1 MKFRFVGLVLSAITL
16 TMTLSG
22 SGELSN
28 RRAPGFSLPDTFQR
42 QYDLYDYRGKVVL
55 LEFMQTTCEKCQ
67 ALTKTIEARLKPKYG
82 DKLVVLGVVVPP
94 DSVDKVKKY
103 IDVFKVTYPIL
114 YDSGQMVGSYVKA
127 SPQRPSVYFPHV
139 FLVDQ
144 NGMIRNDW
152 QFQSADAY
160 KEVLSGDALIADID
174 KLLAAGEAA
183 KAPAAPAAPAK
194 SAAPKTAAPQT
205 GVKK

>member
-1 MKFRFVGLVLSAITL
+1 MKFRIFALLLSAL
-16 TMTLSG
+16 TLSMSLSG
-22 SGELSN
+22 AGELSN
-28 RRAPGFSLPDTFQR
+28 RRAPGFSLPDTQQR

-55 LEFMQTTCEKCQ
+55 IEIMQTSCDKCQ
-67 ALTKTIEARLKPKYG
+67 TLTKMIEARLKPKYG

-114 YDSGQMVGSYVKA
+114 YDSGQMVGSYIKA

-139 FLVDQ
+139 FLIDQ

-152 QFQSADAY
+152 QFMSADGY
-160 KEVLSGDALIADID
+160 KDVLSGDALVAEID
-174 KLLAAGEAA
+174 KLLV
-183 KAPAAPAAPAK
+183 PAE
-194 SAAPKTAAPQT
+194 APKTQKTPAAKTP
-205 GVKK
+205 VKK

>member
-1 MKFRFVGLVLSAITL
+1 MNFRIFALLASALTL
-16 TMTLSG
+16 TMSLSG

-28 RRAPGFSLPDTFQR
+28 RRAPGFSLPDTLQR

-55 LEFMQTTCEKCQ
+55 IEIMMTSCDKCQ
-67 ALTKTIEARLKPKYG
+67 TLTKMIEARLKPKYG

-114 YDSGQMVGSYVKA
+114 YDSGQMVGSYIKA

-139 FLVDQ
+139 FLIDQ

-152 QFQSADAY
+152 QFTTADAY
-160 KEVLSGDALIADID
+160 KDVLSGDALVAEID
-174 KLLAAGEAA
+174 KLLVPAEAPKTQ
-183 KAPAAPAAPAK
+183 KAPAV
-194 SAAPKTAAPQT
+194 KTP
-205 GVKK
+205 VKK

>member
-1 MKFRFVGLVLSAITL
+1 MNFRIFALLASALTL
-16 TMTLSG
+16 TMSLSG

-28 RRAPGFSLPDTFQR
+28 RRAPGFSLPDTLQR

-55 LEFMQTTCEKCQ
+55 IEIMMTSCDKCQ
-67 ALTKTIEARLKPKYG
+67 TLTKMIEARLKPKYG

-114 YDSGQMVGSYVKA
+114 YDSGQMVGSYIKA

-139 FLVDQ
+139 FLIDQ

-152 QFQSADAY
+152 QFTTADAY
-160 KEVLSGDALIADID
+160 KEVLSGDALVAEID
-174 KLLAAGEAA
+174 KLLV
-183 KAPAAPAAPAK
+183 PAE
-194 SAAPKTAAPQT
+194 APKTQKTPAAKTPA
-205 GVKK
+205 KK